1 MTRGYR
7 LLRTGS
13 GLSLYT
19 FSAPVWDAAQRVT
32 DGRSAGFACKR
43 KQGMYSRCASIH
55 NNVHISIKISA
66 VPGNEEKYVE
76 ES

>member
-7 LLRTGS
+7 LLRTGL
-13 GLSLYT
+13 GLSSYT
-19 FSAPVWDAAQRVT
+19 FWDAAKRVA

-43 KQGMYSRCASIH
+43 KQSLHSRCASIH
-55 NNVHISIKISA
+55 NNVHISIKMSA